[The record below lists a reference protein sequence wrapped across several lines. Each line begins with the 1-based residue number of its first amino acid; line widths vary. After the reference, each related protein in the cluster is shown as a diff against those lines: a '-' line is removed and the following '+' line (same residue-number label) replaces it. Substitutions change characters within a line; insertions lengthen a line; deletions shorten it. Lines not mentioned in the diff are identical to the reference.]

1 MTTNGVIRH
10 TSDPR
15 IVVETEDGREVVLE
29 MWYQDDE
36 PHYVTVSSNMDE
48 VDIPVDSV
56 GDIADALVGIT
67 MLPRVIED
75 DS

>member
-1 MTTNGVIRH
+1 
-10 TSDPR
+10 
-15 IVVETEDGREVVLE
+15 
-29 MWYQDDE
+29 
-36 PHYVTVSSNMDE
+36 MDE